1 MTPPIEP
8 LTSLGGGPP
17 EEDRLLIRALRVE
30 VRQALA
36 RLNADDEGNDPARVR
51 QVIRDCIEA
60 HQRRAF
66 STTNTPRLIDPQAA
80 EQALVADFLGFGAL
94 ERYLRASNVE
104 EIGIVGPG
112 RDWLW
117 LTDGTKQ
124 QLDEIVF
131 EDEAE
136 LVALIR
142 RVVGSLGR
150 SFTSKSPMVDAT
162 LPDGSRLHAVLGI
175 AFGGPSRVGTTLTI
189 RKFPDPFREM
199 AELVDRDMLDWPA
212 GNYLLGGVAASCNI
226 LIAGGFGSGK
236 TTLANVLLA
245 SISGQDRVVAV
256 EDPHELSAVANL
268 PDGIVLECRPDNSEG
283 VGRITQRELVKTALR
298 MRPDRICV
306 GEIRGSEAFDV
317 IHAMASG
324 TSGSLST
331 IHAESAREALQK
343 LGMHLLAAEP
353 NVNDRL
359 IAEWIVQSL
368 HIVVV
373 LAKHKPTGRRVV
385 MQISEIAGQEGA
397 NVRLEDLWVR
407 PGFDAPLVRTG
418 AQSRLQQR
426 FQLHDVDPSLLQPSR
441 EAVA

>member
-8 LTSLGGGPP
+8 LISLGGGPP

-66 STTNTPRLIDPQAA
+66 STTNTPRLIDPHAA

-94 ERYLRASNVE
+94 ERYLRASRVE

-124 QLDEIVF
+124 QVDEIVF

-199 AELVDRDMLDWPA
+199 AELVDRSMLDGPA

-359 IAEWIVQSL
+359 IAEWLVQSL

>member
-1 MTPPIEP
+1 
-8 LTSLGGGPP
+8 
-17 EEDRLLIRALRVE
+17 
-30 VRQALA
+30 
-36 RLNADDEGNDPARVR
+36 
-51 QVIRDCIEA
+51 
-60 HQRRAF
+60 
-66 STTNTPRLIDPQAA
+66 
-80 EQALVADFLGFGAL
+80 
-94 ERYLRASNVE
+94 
-104 EIGIVGPG
+104 
-112 RDWLW
+112 
-117 LTDGTKQ
+117 
-124 QLDEIVF
+124 
-131 EDEAE
+131 
-136 LVALIR
+136 
-142 RVVGSLGR
+142 
-150 SFTSKSPMVDAT
+150 
-162 LPDGSRLHAVLGI
+162 
-175 AFGGPSRVGTTLTI
+175 
-189 RKFPDPFREM
+189 M
-199 AELVDRDMLDWPA
+199 AELVDRSMLDWPA

-268 PDGIVLECRPDNSEG
+268 PDGIVLECRPDNNEG

-359 IAEWIVQSL
+359 IAEWLVQSL

-418 AQSRLQQR
+418 AQSRLQKR
-426 FQLHDVDPSLLQPSR
+426 FQLHDVDPSLLQPRR

>member
-8 LTSLGGGPP
+8 LTSLGGGSP

-66 STTNTPRLIDPQAA
+66 STTNTPRLIDPHAA

-94 ERYLRASNVE
+94 ERYLRASRVE

>member
-8 LTSLGGGPP
+8 LISLGGGPP

-36 RLNADDEGNDPARVR
+36 RLNADDESNDPARVR

-66 STTNTPRLIDPQAA
+66 STTNTPRLIDPHAA

-94 ERYLRASNVE
+94 ERYLRASRVE

-117 LTDGTKQ
+117 LTAGTKQ
-124 QLDEIVF
+124 QLDAIVF

-199 AELVDRDMLDWPA
+199 AELVDRSMLDWPA

-359 IAEWIVQSL
+359 IAEWLVQSL

>member
-1 MTPPIEP
+1 MTPPLAP

-66 STTNTPRLIDPQAA
+66 STTNTPRLIDPHAA

-94 ERYLRASNVE
+94 ERYLRASRVE